1 MDWNCVGHCIDRVL
15 YKRNHMDNQEVE
27 KMTTDELINF
37 MKLLKQLP
45 TKKQREFYYMVKGAA
60 FVAEKTA

>member
-37 MKLLKQLP
+37 MKLLKQ
-45 TKKQREFYYMVKGAA
+45 REFYYMVKGAA